1 MKVGSVNFGKA
12 STPLVHRDVVNSD
25 NGEKVQRTRYY
36 APDGTLVAF
45 KLEHENGIVDFAREA
60 HRKNQNF
67 ATPKHVTIITRG
79 YKDYSPVVG
88 KVFVGGDFYGD
99 VIIPKKAH
107 HNPSLKAA
115 LEELISSKRLKQK
128 SKVKA

>member
-12 STPLVHRDVVNSD
+12 STPLVHRDVVNG
-25 NGEKVQRTRYY
+25 NGEKIRRTRYF

-60 HRKNQNF
+60 HRKNQEFTN
-67 ATPKHVTIITRG
+67 PKHVTIITRG

-99 VIIPKKAH
+99 VVIPKKIH
-107 HNPSLKAA
+107 HNPSIKAA
-115 LEELISSKRLKQK
+115 LEQLIASNRLKQK
-128 SKVKA
+128 TKAKA